1 MMRYPAV
8 FEYDDEERVYNV
20 HFPDIGGC
28 VTFGDDLDE
37 AKRMASEALTGVL
50 LTLIEKGRDI
60 PTPSALKGANIHM
73 VEPERTVAFALW
85 LRDQRKRSGMTQT
98 EIADKLGVKYQVYQR
113 LEDPER
119 ANPTLKTIER
129 LERVFGQRLITV

>member
-50 LTLIEKGRDI
+50 LTLIEKGRDTPLPPHSRV
-60 PTPSALKGANIHM
+60 PTSRWSSRR
-73 VEPERTVAFALW
+73 ERW
-85 LRDQRKRSGMTQT
+85 HSRSGFA
-98 EIADKLGVKYQVYQR
+98 ISAR
-113 LEDPER
+113 
-119 ANPTLKTIER
+119 
-129 LERVFGQRLITV
+129 GQA

>member
-8 FEYDDEERVYNV
+8 FEYDAAERVYNV
-20 HFPDIGGC
+20 HFPDIEGC
-28 VTFGDDLDE
+28 VTYGDDLGH

-50 LTLIEKGRDI
+50 LTLIDKGREI
-60 PTPSALKGANIHM
+60 PAPSAVKGTNTHM

-98 EIADKLGVKYQVYQR
+98 EIADKLGVRYQVYQR

-119 ANPTLKTIER
+119 SNPTLKTIER